1 MTRSKFFRKGGLL
14 TGFTLSGHAGA
25 GEEGE
30 DIVCAAVSSAAY
42 MTANTLTDV
51 YHFPAAVSVSDG
63 FLSAE
68 LSEQDA
74 ERCRPLMEGFLLHLT
89 GLQEQYPQH
98 IQVII
103 TEV

>member
-1 MTRSKFFRKGGLL
+1 MTRAVFLVKKGSLCGFR
-14 TGFTLSGHAGA
+14 LSDHCDADDAGY
-25 GEEGE
+25 

>member
-1 MTRSKFFRKGGLL
+1 
-14 TGFTLSGHAGA
+14 
-25 GEEGE
+25 
-30 DIVCAAVSSAAY
+30 